1 MFEKTKPDDW
11 HLSNSEPSRS
21 LTKLEFGVERLVYS
35 YFRWKVACISSIED
49 AGLTAEDISVLNL
62 IRKDDQ
68 PKKLTEIAR
77 MLNRSDVSNLQY
89 AVRKLTKEGLIS
101 KQDNSSRK
109 DTTYLASPKG
119 VSITTDYADT
129 RNQLLIQ
136 SLGGQID
143 LAELEAAANTL
154 SRLTGLYDQAIAH
167 TKALWTQSLPIT
179 PPTPKEPEDG
189 RI

>member
-1 MFEKTKPDDW
+1 MLEKAKSDDW
-11 HLSNSEPSRS
+11 HLSNCESSRP
-21 LTKLEFGVERLVYS
+21 LTKLEFGVERLFYS
-35 YFRWKVACISSIED
+35 YFRWKVACMNAVDD

-68 PKKLTEIAR
+68 PKKLTEISR

-101 KQDNSSRK
+101 KQEQSSRK
-109 DTTYLASPKG
+109 DTTYLATQKG
-119 VSITTDYADT
+119 ISVTSGYADT
-129 RNQLLIQ
+129 RSNLLIQ
-136 SLGGQID
+136 PVVGQVD

-167 TKALWTQSLPIT
+167 TKTL
-179 PPTPKEPEDG
+179 
-189 RI
+189 

>member
-1 MFEKTKPDDW
+1 MVKKTNSDDW
-11 HLSNSEPSRS
+11 HLSNCESSS
-21 LTKLEFGVERLVYS
+21 SITKLEFTVERLVYS
-35 YFRWKVACISSIED
+35 YFRWKVACMASVDD

-101 KQDNSSRK
+101 KQDQASRK
-109 DTTYLASPKG
+109 DTTYLATPKG
-119 VSITTDYADT
+119 IAITTNYADT

-136 SLGGQID
+136 PVGGQID
-143 LAELEAAANTL
+143 LAELEAATNTL

-167 TKALWTQSLPIT
+167 TKAL
-179 PPTPKEPEDG
+179 
-189 RI
+189 